1 MFAEDHNKMPIP
13 TKSHTANL
21 LLLKTIAKK
30 FPSKYLVTRRK
41 KKKKTSKRREEK
53 REEIVVC
60 KVNTKRGRKKERRK
74 RRRKGID
81 FHIRKINKRIF
92 RWKFL

>member
-41 KKKKTSKRREEK
+41 KKKK
-53 REEIVVC
+53 
-60 KVNTKRGRKKERRK
+60 
-74 RRRKGID
+74 
-81 FHIRKINKRIF
+81 NK
-92 RWKFL
+92 